1 MYRQLKTSSFIKLLT
16 IILLLSHRPISQA
29 RPENRVIRIAMCQ
42 IFCLDGDRSGNLAR
56 IENAIHEAR
65 QAEADIACFPETALF
80 GWVNPEAHKRAH
92 PIPGK
97 DSEHLSRLANK
108 YSIHLCIGIAERE
121 DNRLYDSVILID
133 DRGKILL
140 KHRKMNILS
149 HLMTPPYTPGKN
161 VSCVETRFGKIGLL
175 ICADT
180 FKQDILARM
189 AGLKPDL
196 LLVPYGWAAK
206 EEDWP
211 QHGQKLQNT
220 VSKAAQITKAPVVGV
235 DLVGEI
241 THGPWTGM
249 TYGGQSVA
257 ADAEGRIIAVAKD
270 RDREVLVV
278 QISIETDK
286 DQIE

>member
-1 MYRQLKTSSFIKLLT
+1 MNRQLRPPLFTKLLT
-16 IILLLSHRPISQA
+16 IILLLTHQPLSQA
-29 RPENRVIRIAMCQ
+29 KLENRVIRVAMCQ

-65 QAEADIACFPETALF
+65 QAEADIACFPETALL

-92 PIPGK
+92 PIPGM
-97 DSEHLSRLANK
+97 DSEHLSRLADK
-108 YSIHLCIGIAERE
+108 YSIHLCIGIAESDE
-121 DNRLYDSVILID
+121 NRLYDAVILID
-133 DRGKILL
+133 DKGKILL
-140 KHRKMNILS
+140 KHRKLNILS
-149 HLMTPPYTPGKN
+149 HLMTPPYTPGED
-161 VSCVETRFGKIGLL
+161 VSCAETRLGKIGLL

-180 FKQDILARM
+180 FEQNILDRM

-196 LLVPYGWAAK
+196 VLVPYGWAAK

-211 QHGQKLQNT
+211 KHGQELRKT
-220 VSKAAQITKAPVVGV
+220 VSKAARIIRAPVVGV

-278 QISIETDK
+278 QISIEANED
-286 DQIE
+286 